1 MLSDVNIPEKIVRN
15 ENCLKTIRD
24 YKIGAL
30 HQPELEEA
38 NSVATPPLLGV
49 RPNARKR
56 RAQLQSLSKVVGT
69 PTVSRYVCLS
79 TIIPSKNL
87 TSPSP
92 APPFN
97 VGFDV

>member
-1 MLSDVNIPEKIVRN
+1 MRRQKKEKKQQNKKNICKYI
-15 ENCLKTIRD
+15 
-24 YKIGAL
+24 
-30 HQPELEEA
+30 
-38 NSVATPPLLGV
+38 
-49 RPNARKR
+49 
-56 RAQLQSLSKVVGT
+56 QSLSKVVGT
-69 PTVSRYVCLS
+69 PTVSRYICLF

>member
-1 MLSDVNIPEKIVRN
+1 MIVF
-15 ENCLKTIRD
+15 
-24 YKIGAL
+24 
-30 HQPELEEA
+30 
-38 NSVATPPLLGV
+38 SVFLLVFLTGLLVTQDKVPLL
-49 RPNARKR
+49 
-56 RAQLQSLSKVVGT
+56 LQSLLKVVGT
-69 PTVSRYVCLS
+69 PTVSRYICLS